1 MDGSGFQTLSGMA
14 CRIAARI
21 LLWGVAVIVTMAPA
35 LYGQTGASV
44 QNDNPTV
51 TIVSPTNGQVV
62 TDNAV
67 AVVPQFQSWVQ
78 RCDLAGTPNVPGTGH
93 WHLEIDGSLV
103 NMYCGPAVLSLES
116 VKPGTHTLSVI
127 PAKNDHEEIEDAKTT
142 VKIDYK
148 PITPLPTVSG
158 LHAGKPSVQIAYPRN
173 DVTVSGKSFPLVFDV
188 RNFRLSCELLGKPKV
203 ANTGHWHVNVDTMK
217 GPMMGMTT
225 LLSMGCS
232 NGFDIPLAGISAG
245 KHTFYVSLVDN
256 LHAPLTPEVFS
267 TVNVN
272 VAK

>member
-1 MDGSGFQTLSGMA
+1 MEGSLLRMRSG
-14 CRIAARI
+14 AAGRTAVRI
-21 LLWGVAVIVTMAPA
+21 LLWGVAVILTMTPA
-35 LYGQTGASV
+35 LFGQTGASA
-44 QNDNPTV
+44 QSDTPTV

-67 AVVPQFQSWVQ
+67 AVVPQFQNWAQ

-93 WHLEIDGSLV
+93 WLLEIDGSLV
-103 NMYCGPAVLSLES
+103 NMYCGPAVLRLEN
-116 VKPGTHTLSVI
+116 VKPGMHTLSVI
-127 PAKNDHEEIEDAKTT
+127 PAQNDHEEIEAAKTS

-148 PITPLPTVSG
+148 PTAPLPALGG
-158 LHAGKPSVQIAYPRN
+158 LHAGKPSVQIVYPRN

-217 GPMMGMTT
+217 GAMMGMVTMLT
-225 LLSMGCS
+225 MGCS
-232 NGFDIPLAGISAG
+232 NAFEVPLAGISAG
-245 KHTFYVSLVDN
+245 KHTFYVLLVDN

-272 VAK
+272 VTK

>member
-1 MDGSGFQTLSGMA
+1 MKGNGLRMRFRAVGRTA
-14 CRIAARI
+14 VRIF
-21 LLWGVAVIVTMAPA
+21 LWNVAVIVAMAPP
-35 LYGQTGASV
+35 LFGEMGAAAQS
-44 QNDNPTV
+44 DTLTV
-51 TIVSPTNGQVV
+51 TIVSPTNDQVV

-67 AVVPQFQSWVQ
+67 AVVPKFQNWVQ

-93 WHLEIDGSLV
+93 WLLEIDGSLV
-103 NMYCGPAVLSLES
+103 NMYCGPAVLRLET
-116 VKPGTHTLSVI
+116 VKPGMHTLSVI
-127 PAKNDHEEIEDAKTT
+127 PAQNDNEAIADAKTS

-148 PITPLPTVSG
+148 PAAPLPVPGG
-158 LHAGKPSVQIAYPRN
+158 LHAGRPSVQIVYPHN

-217 GPMMGMTT
+217 GAMMGMMTMLT
-225 LLSMGCS
+225 MGCS
-232 NGFDIPLAGISAG
+232 NAFEVPLAGISAG
-245 KHTFYVSLVDN
+245 KHTFYVLLVDN

-272 VAK
+272 VEK